1 MMLRENKKRINYFFD
16 WKSNKKY
23 FNNNSIRRITSK
35 LNARIFSKFYVTLSY
50 FLLWISASDTQKLF
64 VSHGNEIDVR
74 EEKTKTVF
82 RFLGILTIYKIW
94 ASIYLAQ
101 THIVVFLRSAF
112 YVFVRVLW
120 ICELRE
126 NIFLFFF
133 DKRPIKVKKKKNKK
147 RRLKFH
153 DSTFLFIFRVFVV
166 FNQIIFHGR
175 HFLLLFPSD
184 IPTRKNLLFFVL
196 LWQVFSCIV
205 FDIRNNKKEWIFSL
219 RPVCHLLSLLNSIQA
234 KKFFAIFLRK

>member
-1 MMLRENKKRINYFFD
+1 MTSTSTCVLNQLPIVCLFDKARKKSSKKKCNEKAKKNGGRRRMMLRENKKRINYFFD

-82 RFLGILTIYKIW
+82 RFLGILTIYKLW

-120 ICELRE
+120 ICELRA
-126 NIFLFFF
+126 NKFLFFF
-133 DKRPIKVKKKKNKK
+133 D
-147 RRLKFH
+147 
-153 DSTFLFIFRVFVV
+153 
-166 FNQIIFHGR
+166 
-175 HFLLLFPSD
+175 
-184 IPTRKNLLFFVL
+184 
-196 LWQVFSCIV
+196 
-205 FDIRNNKKEWIFSL
+205 
-219 RPVCHLLSLLNSIQA
+219 
-234 KKFFAIFLRK
+234 